1 MKNFS
6 QLTNIAVPGLQLEFN
21 KLLMCTHQLH
31 LPNDPNFNTK
41 IFHFNPFG
49 AITTVPKGPSEGP
62 NIRGGAGYCKFFVLM
77 IRARGACPR
86 VKNSFGSAQWGL
98 VLAPKSR
105 RV

>member
-49 AITTVPKGPSEGP
+49 AVTTVPKGSSGGP
-62 NIRGGAGYCKFFVLM
+62 NIKGGAGYYRIFVLM
-77 IRARGACPR
+77 ISTRGACPR
-86 VKNSFGSAQWGL
+86 AKKFFGGAQRGL

-105 RV
+105 QV